1 MICPK
6 ADRES
11 VRDGRNTFQPKIS
24 SMFLFYP
31 ENCWS
36 TSYRIFAI
44 LALKSLSDCNY
55 PLLQKLF
62 STWLSTQTTSNPLI
76 N

>member
-11 VRDGRNTFQPKIS
+11 VRDGGNMFQLKNS
-24 SMFLFYP
+24 SLFLFYP
-31 ENCWS
+31 DNCWS
-36 TSYRIFAI
+36 TSYHIFAI
-44 LALKSLSDCNY
+44 PALKSLSGCNY
-55 PLLQKLF
+55 PLMQKLF

>member
-11 VRDGRNTFQPKIS
+11 VRDGGDFPTQNLIHVSVLPR
-24 SMFLFYP
+24 
-31 ENCWS
+31 NCWS

-44 LALKSLSDCNY
+44 PALKSLSDCNY